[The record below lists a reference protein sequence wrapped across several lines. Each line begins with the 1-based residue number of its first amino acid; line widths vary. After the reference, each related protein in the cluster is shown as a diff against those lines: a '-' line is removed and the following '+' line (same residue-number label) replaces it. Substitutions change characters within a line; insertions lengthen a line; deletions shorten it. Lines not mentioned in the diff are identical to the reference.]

1 MSSTSSAS
9 KRPRLIFFHR
19 HETKLAT
26 LLLVL
31 GIGLAIAAPR
41 FFSSVNLA
49 LCARSMG
56 VLLILSVGMLNVIL
70 AGGIDVSAG
79 AILAVVSVVL
89 VRLGNHGLPASI
101 VLPLG
106 LLTGAGLGAV
116 NAALIAELRIPPIVA
131 TLGTAGLFRGWLLLL
146 EWTQGEW
153 ESSIPPWLNAIGSPR
168 WGGLDASVPA
178 AMLAVLATAWILHRT
193 QIWLSAVSIR
203 GFANRCCP
211 YRNIPAATHLL
222 RVRLAWL
229 TNRHRRAFLCRTTR
243 RCPRQRRKWLR
254 THRHSRRRSW
264 RRGYFG
270 RPRQLVRHIPRSL
283 ASLFAAASAGT
294 SPRCDLLA
302 KHRHRRNCTPRR
314 NSQRRTSS
322 STKTCPSAESF
333 RMTSPPSVSLG
344 KYEMPNR
351 HLQSEWRSCAYRE
364 ICSPPSSCSWCYFSA
379 STPATAAAT
388 FGRL

>member
-9 KRPRLIFFHR
+9 ERPRLIFFHR

-41 FFSSVNLA
+41 FRRNLVV
-49 LCARSMG
+49 LARSRANADSFRRH
-56 VLLILSVGMLNVIL
+56 VKRTL

-131 TLGTAGLFRGWLLLL
+131 TLGTAGLFRGLLL

-153 ESSIPPWLNAIGSPR
+153 ESSIPPWLNAMGSPR

-193 QIWLSAVSIR
+193 QIGQRCFDSGIR
-203 GFANRCCP
+203 QS
-211 YRNIPAATHLL
+211 LL
-222 RVRLAWL
+222 PVQEYPGSNPFTSRTSRLA
-229 TNRHRRAFLCRTTR
+229 
-243 RCPRQRRKWLR
+243 
-254 THRHSRRRSW
+254 
-264 RRGYFG
+264 Y
-270 RPRQLVRHIPRSL
+270 
-283 ASLFAAASAGT
+283 
-294 SPRCDLLA
+294 
-302 KHRHRRNCTPRR
+302 
-314 NSQRRTSS
+314 
-322 STKTCPSAESF
+322 
-333 RMTSPPSVSLG
+333 
-344 KYEMPNR
+344 
-351 HLQSEWRSCAYRE
+351 
-364 ICSPPSSCSWCYFSA
+364 
-379 STPATAAAT
+379 
-388 FGRL
+388 